1 MSLLNSVKKLLR
13 IYSLKPKKIFG
24 QSFVV
29 DEVLLERMANYA
41 NLTGKDTVLEIGA
54 GFGFLTEVLASKV
67 GKVLAV
73 EVDPKLVKILRK
85 KFSKNSKVK
94 IFHGDFLKLDFKGY
108 YNKVVSSP
116 PYSIISKIIF
126 KLLEESF
133 DVAIL
138 LLQKEFALRLLA
150 KPGEKDYGRLTV
162 MAYVKSEVE
171 VLEEVPSIAFYP
183 KPKVSSILV
192 KIKPKKEPPFKVN
205 DWKIFEET
213 VRLLF
218 TQKNRKLRNA
228 LKIFLKHKN
237 FGWLNVDDFKDFPYL
252 ERRVFTLKPEEI
264 CEISN
269 LIVNLK
275 T

>member
-29 DEVLLERMANYA
+29 DEALLEKMANYA

-54 GFGFLTEVLASKV
+54 GFGFLTEVLASKA

-116 PYSIISKIIF
+116 PYSTISKIIF

-252 ERRVFTLKPEEI
+252 ERRIFTLKPEEI

>member
-29 DEVLLERMANYA
+29 DEVLLEKMANYA
-41 NLTGKDTVLEIGA
+41 NLTEKDTVLEIGA
-54 GFGFLTEVLASKV
+54 GFGFLTEVLASKA

-85 KFSKNSKVK
+85 KFSENSKVK

-116 PYSIISKIIF
+116 PYSTISKIIF